1 MIINSPGTI
10 TSRLCAGVKI
20 GPVTISIEYSPH
32 EGDNGRTRYRYF
44 LDMEGQGE
52 TEEYHADDLQSG
64 CQGGNL
70 QEGLINLFGFLSAA
84 GEAYGYELHTGRE
97 SDNSSLFSEWV
108 SEWAY
113 QYSDELSLLAYDIEE
128 GDLVLIAES

>member
-1 MIINSPGTI
+1 MNIHSPGIT
-10 TSRLCAGVKI
+10 TSRFCAGVKI
-20 GPVTISIEYSPH
+20 GPVTISIEYSPY

-70 QEGLINLFGFLSAA
+70 QGGLESLFALLGAA
-84 GEAYGYELHTGRE
+84 GEAYACELRTGQE
-97 SDNSSLFSEWV
+97 SDNFDLFPPWV

-113 QYSDELSLLAYDIEE
+113 QYSDELSLLAYDMEE
-128 GDLVLIAES
+128 GDLVLIDES